1 MKIALLNLPFDN
13 NYGGNLQ
20 RYALIKVLQ
29 GMGHEVEHINLQC
42 NYSLPWYKYPYSI
55 PKRIIKKYL
64 LGQKNVDVLLEKH
77 IKDIRKI
84 IDANALAFY
93 EKYIPHTFEVRNVSG
108 IKKLLNIGNY
118 DAVVVGSDQVWREG
132 MTHSIGCENFFL
144 KFVPDN
150 IKKIAYSVS
159 MGTNKNEYSAKQTK
173 KLAKL
178 YARFDAV
185 SVRELSALDLLRNYG
200 WIKPKP
206 SLCLDPTLLLTQN
219 DYIKLIIENKVKN
232 LTSGKIFSYI
242 LDETE
247 NTKSVL
253 NVYHRHVEKEIIKV
267 GLKDTTDVS
276 ICQWLNNIRYA
287 DLVITDS
294 YHGCV
299 FSIIFNRPFVFL
311 GNEGRGNA
319 RIESLFEML
328 GIKSDDTL
336 KIDYD
341 FVNNKIK
348 ELISISKCFLSSIAS
363 LN

>member
-29 GMGHEVEHINLQC
+29 GMGHEVEHINLHC
-42 NYSLPWYKYPYSI
+42 SYSLPWYKYPYSI
-55 PKRIIKKYL
+55 PKRIIIRYL

-77 IKDIRKI
+77 NKDIRKI

-108 IKKLLNIGNY
+108 IKKLLNSGNY

-144 KFVPDN
+144 KFVPDD

-185 SVRELSALDLLRNYG
+185 SVRELSALDLLRNFG
-200 WIKPKP
+200 WNKPKP
-206 SLCLDPTLLLTQN
+206 CLCLDPTLLLTQN

-232 LTSGKIFSYI
+232 LTSDKIFSYI

-253 NVYHRHVEKEIIKV
+253 NVYRRHLEKEIIKV

-276 ICQWLNNIRYA
+276 ICQWLNNIRCA

-311 GNEGRGNA
+311 GNEGRGNS
-319 RIESLFEML
+319 RIESLFEIL
-328 GIKSDDTL
+328 GIKMDNTEEIDFGVLNEKKMEL
-336 KIDYD
+336 KMKSID
-341 FVNNKIK
+341 FINKI
-348 ELISISKCFLSSIAS
+348 
-363 LN
+363 N

>member
-29 GMGHEVEHINLQC
+29 GMGYEVEHINLHC

-55 PKRIIKKYL
+55 PKRIIKKYF

-77 IKDIRKI
+77 NKDIRKI

-108 IKKLLNIGNY
+108 IKKLLNSGNY

-144 KFVPDN
+144 KFVPDD

-173 KLAKL
+173 RLAKL

-200 WIKPKP
+200 WNKPKP
-206 SLCLDPTLLLTQN
+206 SLCLDPTLLLTPN
-219 DYIKLIIENKVKN
+219 DYIKLIIENKVKD

-253 NVYHRHVEKEIIKV
+253 NVYRRHLGKEIIKV

-276 ICQWLNNIRYA
+276 ICQWLNNIRCA
-287 DLVITDS
+287 DFVITDS

-299 FSIIFNRPFVFL
+299 FSIIFNRPFIFL
-311 GNEGRGNA
+311 ENEGRGNS
-319 RIESLFEML
+319 RIESLFEIL
-328 GIKSDDTL
+328 GIKMDNTEEIDFGALNEKILEL
-336 KIDYD
+336 KMKSID
-341 FVNNKIK
+341 FINKI
-348 ELISISKCFLSSIAS
+348 
-363 LN
+363 N

>member
-64 LGQKNVDVLLEKH
+64 LGGKKVDVLLEKH
-77 IKDIRKI
+77 NKDIRKI
-84 IDANALAFY
+84 IDVNALAFY

-108 IKKLLNIGNY
+108 IKKLLNSGNY

-144 KFVPDN
+144 KFVPDD

-178 YARFDAV
+178 YGRFDAV
-185 SVRELSALDLLRNYG
+185 SVREESALKMFQENG
-200 WIKPKP
+200 WISPKAEWT
-206 SLCLDPTLLLTQN
+206 LDPTLLLSAE
-219 DYIKLIIENKVKN
+219 DYLTLIKERKDVRDI
-232 LTSGKIFSYI
+232 TTGKIFCYA
-242 LDETE
+242 LDMNE
-247 NTKSVL
+247 S
-253 NVYHRHVEKEIIKV
+253 IKNELDSC
-267 GLKDTTDVS
+267 GLPYVVNGLLDAGIVS
-276 ICQWLNNIRYA
+276 IEQWLNNIRCC
-287 DLVITDS
+287 DMVITDS
-294 YHGCV
+294 YHGVV
-299 FSIIFNRPFVFL
+299 FSIIFGKKFKFM
-311 GNEGRGNA
+311 GNA
-319 RIESLFEML
+319 RRGNDRVESLMKILDLGFEKMRTA
-328 GIKSDDTL
+328 S
-336 KIDYD
+336 
-341 FVNNKIK
+341 F
-348 ELISISKCFLSSIAS
+348 CFLNSTIK
-363 LN
+363 

>member
-42 NYSLPWYKYPYSI
+42 NYSLPWYKYTYSI

-185 SVRELSALDLLRNYG
+185 SVRELSALDLLRNFG
-200 WIKPKP
+200 WNKPKP
-206 SLCLDPTLLLTQN
+206 CLCLDPTLLLTQN
-219 DYIKLIIENKVKN
+219 DYIKLIIENKVKD

-242 LDETE
+242 MDETE

-253 NVYHRHVEKEIIKV
+253 NVYRRHLEKEIIKV
-267 GLKDTTDVS
+267 GLKDTRDVS
-276 ICQWLNNIRYA
+276 ICQWLNNIRCA

-311 GNEGRGNA
+311 GNERRGNS

-328 GIKSDDTL
+328 GIKMDNTEEIDFGVLNEKIMEL
-336 KIDYD
+336 KMKSID
-341 FVNNKIK
+341 FINKI
-348 ELISISKCFLSSIAS
+348 
-363 LN
+363 N

>member
-29 GMGHEVEHINLQC
+29 GMGHEVEHINLHC
-42 NYSLPWYKYPYSI
+42 SYSLPWYKYPYSI
-55 PKRIIKKYL
+55 PKRIIKRYL
-64 LGQKNVDVLLEKH
+64 FAQKNVDVLLEKH
-77 IKDIRKI
+77 NKDIRKI

-93 EKYIPHTFEVRNVSG
+93 EKYIPHTSKVKKVSE
-108 IKKLLNIGNY
+108 IKKLLNSGNY

-173 KLAKL
+173 MLAKL

-200 WIKPKP
+200 WIKPKS

-247 NTKSVL
+247 QTKSVL
-253 NVYHRHVEKEIIKV
+253 NVYRRHLGKEIIKV
-267 GLKDTTDVS
+267 GLKDTKCVS
-276 ICQWLNNIRYA
+276 ICQWLNNIRCA

-299 FSIIFNRPFVFL
+299 FSIIFNRPFIFL
-311 GNEGRGNA
+311 GNKGRGNS
-319 RIESLFEML
+319 RIESLFEIL
-328 GIKSDDTL
+328 GIKKDNTEGIDFGVLNEKILEL
-336 KIDYD
+336 KMKSIN
-341 FVNNKIK
+341 FINKI
-348 ELISISKCFLSSIAS
+348 
-363 LN
+363 N

>member
-1 MKIALLNLPFDN
+1 M
-13 NYGGNLQ
+13 
-20 RYALIKVLQ
+20 
-29 GMGHEVEHINLQC
+29 
-42 NYSLPWYKYPYSI
+42 
-55 PKRIIKKYL
+55 
-64 LGQKNVDVLLEKH
+64 
-77 IKDIRKI
+77 
-84 IDANALAFY
+84 AFY

-108 IKKLLNIGNY
+108 IKKLLNSGNY

-144 KFVPDN
+144 KFVPDD

-242 LDETE
+242 MDETE

-253 NVYHRHVEKEIIKV
+253 NVYRRHLEKEIIKV
-267 GLKDTTDVS
+267 GLKDTRDVS
-276 ICQWLNNIRYA
+276 ICQWLNNIRCA

-311 GNEGRGNA
+311 GNEGRGNS

-328 GIKSDDTL
+328 GIKMDNTEEIDFGVLNEKIMEL
-336 KIDYD
+336 KMKSID
-341 FVNNKIK
+341 FINKI
-348 ELISISKCFLSSIAS
+348 
-363 LN
+363 N